1 MFALTLR
8 NLRAKKGRVVSMSI
22 AIVVAVAFLSGSL
35 VLVDTIGASFDD
47 LFETIGEDVDAVVRS
62 TNVVETDFG
71 DIRASIDESLVDE
84 VRALPEVESAGGD
97 VGGYA
102 QLVDKDGDAMGNP
115 GNGPPTL
122 GFGWSDVGNPMVLVE
137 GTEPTSPND
146 VVIDKQSADNAGFE
160 IGDPI
165 TVLLESGPGQ
175 FVVSGIARFGDADSA
190 VGASLAL
197 FEFSTAQALIG
208 EPDRVDTISVTAAE
222 GISQDELRI
231 KINGILPTDV
241 EVISGNEATEE
252 AKDDIA
258 GALGFFN
265 TFMLIFAVIA
275 VFVSSF
281 IIYNT
286 FSILVAQRT
295 RELALLRALGARRRQ
310 IVGSVLLEALVI
322 GIVASAV
329 GLVGGLAVADGLQRL
344 LDAVGVSIPTSGVV
358 FAASTVWTAFIVGIG
373 VTMLAALIPSRRASA
388 TAPLAA
394 IREATA
400 STASTGKARIA
411 FGVVVGA
418 LALPALLAG
427 LFADVGARLELIG
440 VGAAGVF
447 VSVAALSPMLARPFA
462 RVVGYPIAAI
472 RGVPGELAVENAIR
486 NPKRTATTASAL
498 MIGVGLV
505 GAIAIFA
512 SSAKAS
518 VNDIIDRS
526 LIGDFVVDS
535 GSAGF
540 GGLSPELSDRLN
552 ELPEVEAASGVR
564 FGFVEVDESTQSIYA
579 IDTSTIESLVDVGVV
594 EGRIGEMGPGDIG
607 VFQDWADDRGLGV
620 GSRLPVR
627 FPESGSQLLT
637 VSVIFTEDE
646 LTENFFI
653 SHEAYDANFRDSFDF
668 QVYVG
673 RAEGADPDQ
682 TRAAIEAVASD
693 YANAE
698 VQNLEEYKDGIAA
711 QIDQLLGL
719 VYALLALAVLIALL
733 GIANTLALSTLER
746 TRELGLLRAV
756 GMTRRQ
762 LRSAVRWES
771 VLIALFGALLGAIIG
786 VFFGWV
792 IVKAL
797 EDEGFSAFEV
807 PYVQFAVIGVLA
819 VIAGVIASGRPAW
832 RAAKL
837 NILEA
842 IATE

>member
-8 NLRAKKGRVVSMSI
+8 NLFAKKGRVVSMSI

-47 LFETIGEDVDAVVRS
+47 LFETIGEDVDVVVRS
-62 TNVVETDFG
+62 SNVVETDFG
-71 DIRASIDESLVDE
+71 DLRSSIDEALVEE
-84 VRALPEVESAGGD
+84 VQALAEVESAGGD

-102 QLVDKDGDAMGNP
+102 QLVDKNGEAMGNP

-122 GFGWSDVGNPMVLVE
+122 GFGWSDVGNPMVLVA
-137 GTEPTSPND
+137 GSEPTGPND
-146 VVIDKQSADNAGFE
+146 VVIDKQSADTAGFE
-160 IGDPI
+160 VGDPI
-165 TVLLESGPGQ
+165 TVLLESGPGR

-208 EPDRVDTISVTAAE
+208 EPGRVDTISVTAAD
-222 GISQDELRI
+222 GVGQDELRTR
-231 KINGILPTDV
+231 INSILPTDV
-241 EVISGNEATEE
+241 EAITGSQATDE

-258 GALGFFN
+258 TALGFFN

-310 IVGSVLLEALVI
+310 IVGSVMLEALLI
-322 GIVASAV
+322 GLIASAV
-329 GLVGGLAVADGLQRL
+329 GLVGGLAVAEGLKRL
-344 LDAVGVSIPTSGVV
+344 LDAVGVSIPTGGVV
-358 FAASTVWTAFIVGIG
+358 FTVATVWTAFIVGIG
-373 VTMLAALIPSRRASA
+373 VTVLAALIPSRRAAA

-400 STASTGKARIA
+400 STLSTGRARIA
-411 FGVVVGA
+411 FGLVVGA
-418 LALPALLAG
+418 LALPSLFAG
-427 LFADVGARLELIG
+427 LFADTGSRLELIG
-440 VGAAGVF
+440 LGAAGVF
-447 VSVAALSPMLARPFA
+447 ISVAALSPILARPFA
-462 RVVGYPIAAI
+462 RVVGRPIAAM
-472 RGVPGELAVENAIR
+472 RGVPGELAMENAIR

-518 VNDIIDRS
+518 INDIIDRS

-535 GSAGF
+535 GTGGF
-540 GGLSPELSDRLN
+540 GGLSPDLADRLN
-552 ELPEVEAASGVR
+552 QLPEVEAASGVR

-594 EGRIGEMGPGDIG
+594 EGRIDEMGPGDIG

-620 GSRLPVR
+620 GSRLNVR

-637 VSVIFTEDE
+637 VSIIFTEDE

-668 QVYVG
+668 QVYVR
-673 RAEGADPDQ
+673 RADGADSVQ

-698 VQNLEEYKDGIAA
+698 VQNIEEYKDSIAA

-771 VLIALFGALLGAIIG
+771 VLIALFGALLGAIVG

-842 IATE
+842 IAME